1 MVRNAPVL
9 IPIVYLTACLLIA
22 LTRIKYRQYA
32 YPMAVIAATLSS
44 AISVGML
51 YHVIRHGTMH
61 YYFAGWP
68 PPIGIEYVVDPLSGF
83 IVMIIN
89 IVAAI
94 VLVHSLH
101 VNKLEMVRK
110 VVPYYAVVMLLMLG
124 LNGIVLTGDFFNL
137 FVFLEISSLASYAL
151 IAVGERGSAFAAFRY
166 LILGTVGAALYLF
179 GLGFLYVITGSLNM
193 ADIGAIIPLLQ
204 LQNDAALIMALV
216 LMVVGIGIKMAI
228 FPLHGWLP
236 DSYALAPSTSSAL
249 IAPIGTKVASYALI
263 RTLFFAFGVDLVSR
277 EIPILLVLGWLS
289 AVGIIYGSIIAIAQ
303 SELKRML
310 AYSSVAQV
318 GYIGLGISMASPL
331 GLIGAIL
338 HVLNH
343 AFMKACLFLVAANL
357 RVHMGHSDISKFDN
371 SYRVKMPWTMAA
383 FTVAAISMIGLPPLA
398 GFFSKWYLV
407 LATIENSQWIFLG
420 AILVSSLLNAVYF
433 FRVIEK
439 VYLKSPADEAPNSH
453 DHHDAHGHADHHG
466 APEEETVSFG
476 SGEPGP
482 SMLFPVIIFA
492 VALLLLGIFNAVI
505 VTTLIKPMI
514 PLGM

>member
-1 MVRNAPVL
+1 MVRNAPAL
-9 IPIVYLTACLLIA
+9 IPVIYLTACLLIA
-22 LTRIKYRQYA
+22 LTKIKYRQYA
-32 YPMAVIAATLSS
+32 YPMAVAAGTLAS
-44 AISVGML
+44 AVSVGML
-51 YHVIRHGTMH
+51 VHVIRYGSLH
-61 YYFAGWP
+61 YHFGGWI

-83 IVMIIN
+83 VLMVIN
-89 IVAAI
+89 IVATV
-94 VLVHSLH
+94 VLVHSLN
-101 VNKLEMVRK
+101 VNKLELVRK

-151 IAVGERGSAFAAFRY
+151 IAVGERGSAFAALRY
-166 LILGTVGAALYLF
+166 LILGTVGASFYLL
-179 GLGFLYVITGSLNM
+179 GLGFLYFNTGSLNM
-193 ADIGAIIPLLQ
+193 ADLAAIIPLLQ
-204 LQNDAALIMALV
+204 LHNDSAVIIALV
-216 LMVVGIGIKMAI
+216 LMVVGICIKMAI

-236 DSYALAPSTSSAL
+236 DSYTLAPSTSSAL
-249 IAPIGTKVASYALI
+249 IAPIGTKVASYVLI
-263 RTLFFAFGVDLVSR
+263 RTLFFVFGAGLVSR
-277 EIPILLVLGWLS
+277 DIPVLTVLGWLS
-289 AVGIIYGSIIAIAQ
+289 AAGIIYGSIIAIAQ

-318 GYIGLGISMASPL
+318 GYIGLGISMANPL
-331 GLIGAIL
+331 GFIGAVL
-338 HVLNH
+338 HVVNH
-343 AFMKACLFLVAANL
+343 AVMKACLFLVAANM
-357 RVHMGHSDISKFDN
+357 RVHMGHSDISRFDN

-420 AILVSSLLNAVYF
+420 VILVSSLLNAVYF

-439 VYLKSPADEAPNSH
+439 VYLKSPSDDRVD
-453 DHHDAHGHADHHG
+453 DHHHNGGHDDHQ
-466 APEEETVSFG
+466 AVAEEETVAFG

-514 PLGM
+514 PLGL